1 MSLRARLLLGMV
13 VLVAAGLAVAA
24 VTTYEEQRS
33 FLLNRVDQQVQSGL
47 VPVAFELRLAR
58 HPAHARTPGLA
69 ALASAAC
76 WGAGRRESGRPACRP
91 APSAS

>member
-13 VLVAAGLAVAA
+13 VLVAAGLTVAA

-47 VPVAFELRLAR
+47 VPIAFELRAQGTRPAR
-58 HPAHARTPGLA
+58 AIGNRRFPFGGL
-69 ALASAAC
+69 L
-76 WGAGRRESGRPACRP
+76 GRRPPDMA
-91 APSAS
+91 